1 MDICLLFYV
10 KIIKILI
17 RGINNMMKISGAEI
31 LIECLKREGVR
42 HIFGYPGGVVLNI
55 FDLLYDDKD
64 IKLIL
69 TRHEQGAVHAAD
81 GYARSTGKPG
91 VVLVTSGPGA
101 TNTITGIATASMDSV
116 PVIVFSGQVPTM
128 LIGNDAFQEADI
140 VGISRPCTKYNYL
153 VKDVNDL
160 SKIVREAFHI
170 ATTGRPG
177 PVLIDLPK
185 DVTSAKAEFTW
196 PEVHIRSYNPTY
208 EGNKW
213 MIKQAAHLI
222 AKSRRVVI
230 IAGGGCI
237 ISGASKEVKEL
248 AEMTNIPVAM
258 TLMGLG
264 TFPGTHSLSLG
275 MPGMHGT
282 YYANKAIQESDL
294 IVAIGMRFDDRVT
307 GKVDSFAP
315 HAKIIHI
322 DIDPTSIRKSVRVD
336 IPIVGDVKRVLT
348 VLNKIIKEEIKEQWD
363 EVRKAWLRQIEAWKK
378 ERPMSYTYSD
388 EIIKPQ
394 YVVEKIYELT
404 KGDAIIT
411 TEVGQNQ
418 MWTAQFYKFDK
429 PRMLLTSGGL
439 GTMGYGFPAAIG
451 AQIAHPNK
459 LVIDIAGDG
468 SIQMNIQE
476 LATAV
481 VNKLP
486 VKVAILNNHYLGMV
500 RQWQELFYNERYS
513 YSHLEVVPDFV
524 KVAEAYGAVGLR
536 ATKPSEVEPVLKEA
550 FKIKKTVFMD
560 FIVHWKEKVYP
571 MVPAGA
577 PIDHMLFEEHPEKS
591 EKKLKAVK

>member
-1 MDICLLFYV
+1 MT
-10 KIIKILI
+10 
-17 RGINNMMKISGAEI
+17 GAEI
-31 LIECLKREGVR
+31 FIECLKREGVK
-42 HIFGYPGGVVLNI
+42 HIFGYPGGVVLGI

-64 IKLIL
+64 IQLIL

-101 TNTITGIATASMDSV
+101 TNTVTGIATASMDSI
-116 PVIVFSGQVPTM
+116 PLIVFSGQVPTM

-140 VGISRPCTKYNYL
+140 VGISRPCTKYNFL
-153 VKDVNDL
+153 AKDVKEL
-160 SKIVREAFHI
+160 SSIVREAFYI
-170 ATTGRPG
+170 ATSGRPG

-185 DVTSAKAEFTW
+185 DVTAGKAEFTW
-196 PEVHIRSYNPTY
+196 PEVKIRSYNPTY

-213 MIKQAAHLI
+213 MITQAAHLI
-222 AKSRRVVI
+222 AKSKKAVI
-230 IAGGGCI
+230 IAGGGVI
-237 ISGASKEVKEL
+237 LSGSSKELREL
-248 AEMTNIPVAM
+248 AEFTDIPVTM

-264 TFPGTHSLSLG
+264 SFPGTHKLSLG

-294 IVAIGMRFDDRVT
+294 LIAIGMRFDDRVT
-307 GKVDSFAP
+307 GKIDAFAP

-322 DIDPTSIRKSVRVD
+322 DIDPTSIRKNVRVD

-348 VLNKIIKEEIKEQWD
+348 VLNRVLKEEIKEQWD
-363 EVRKAWLRQIEAWKK
+363 EARRIWLKQIDAWRK
-378 ERPMSYTYSD
+378 ERPLTYTYSD
-388 EIIKPQ
+388 EVIKPQ
-394 YVVEKIYELT
+394 FVVEKIYELT

-418 MWTAQFYKFDK
+418 MWAAQFYKFDK
-429 PRMLLTSGGL
+429 PRMWLTSGGL

-451 AQIAHPNK
+451 AQLAHPNK

-481 VNKLP
+481 INKLP
-486 VKVAILNNHYLGMV
+486 IKVAILNNHYLGMV

-513 YSHLEVVPDFV
+513 YTHLEVVPDFV
-524 KVAEAYGAVGLR
+524 KVAEAYGAVGFR

-550 FKIKKTVFMD
+550 FRIKKTVVMD
-560 FIVHWKEKVYP
+560 FNVYWKEKVYP

-577 PIDHMLFEEHPEKS
+577 PIDQMLFEETKEKA
-591 EKKLKAVK
+591 EKKLKAIK